1 MVTVQTSETTAQTIT
16 HSIQSVIPYEQM
28 KDGQKTDQQKGKVI
42 YEMRKLFS
50 LLMV

>member
-28 KDGQKTDQQKGKVI
+28 KDGQKSPINKMKGG
-42 YEMRKLFS
+42 YYDA
-50 LLMV
+50 